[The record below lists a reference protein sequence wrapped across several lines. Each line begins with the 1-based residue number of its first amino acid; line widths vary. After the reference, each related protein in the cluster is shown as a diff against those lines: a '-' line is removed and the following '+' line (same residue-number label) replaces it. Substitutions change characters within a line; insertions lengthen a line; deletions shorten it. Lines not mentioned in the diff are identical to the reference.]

1 MTISKLSRTMK
12 AAGYDKESGSYF
24 SHLELCNVSYTVYS
38 KAEKEAMEVKRV
50 NGVWTVD
57 FIHSNFTAEMARM
70 GLAVGTV
77 LD

>member
-24 SHLELCNVSYTVYS
+24 SHVELCKVSYTVYS
-38 KAEKEAMEVKRV
+38 KAGKEAMEVKKV
-50 NGVWTVD
+50 NGTWAVN
-57 FIHSNFTAEMARM
+57 FIHPDFTEEIARM